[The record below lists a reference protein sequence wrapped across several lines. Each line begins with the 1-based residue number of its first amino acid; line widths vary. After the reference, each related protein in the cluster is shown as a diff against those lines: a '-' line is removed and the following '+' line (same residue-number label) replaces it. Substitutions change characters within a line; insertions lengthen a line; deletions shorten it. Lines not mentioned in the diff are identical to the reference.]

1 MRTTRWR
8 SANPLRRRARRRA
21 RSQSATVQLGAIVPL
36 QFQDAAASF
45 NLTLQGNTGGAA
57 PSNVP
62 VFPGNTHFLFACT
75 GRGLLKHG
83 GRPTDATTEGRSFE
97 EHAGRAL
104 VRTRTSNGHRKEGG
118 FTLIE
123 LTVVVMILGLLL
135 VIALPGFLGARIR
148 AQYRA
153 AESDLH
159 SALVAA
165 KTIYTSNASYA
176 SADSSASGLVTEE
189 PELCYTGAGT
199 QSKANTVAGDCTAG
213 PVAGGSISVSASPS
227 TWAAARMSQSG
238 TCFVLRDN
246 GSGTTY
252 NNTSVAANCT
262 GTWAAANATFPT
274 AAAGG
279 W

>member
-1 MRTTRWR
+1 M
-8 SANPLRRRARRRA
+8 
-21 RSQSATVQLGAIVPL
+21 
-36 QFQDAAASF
+36 
-45 NLTLQGNTGGAA
+45 
-57 PSNVP
+57 
-62 VFPGNTHFLFACT
+62 
-75 GRGLLKHG
+75 
-83 GRPTDATTEGRSFE
+83 
-97 EHAGRAL
+97 
-104 VRTRTSNGHRKEGG
+104 RTSNGHREEGGFTPEEGG

-123 LTVVVMILGLLL
+123 LTVVLMILGLLL

-153 AESDLH
+153 AESDLR

-189 PELCYTGAGT
+189 PLCYTGAGT

-213 PVAGGSISVSASPS
+213 PVGGGSISISASQP

-262 GTWAAANATFPT
+262 GTWAASNATFPT